1 MKAAVYY
8 NLDDVRVEEVAKPKI
23 GAGEILVQMKACGVC
38 GSDLMDWYL
47 EKRAPLVLGHE
58 PAGVVVEVGGEVE
71 GFSVGDRV
79 FAHHHVAC
87 LTCHYCRRGAFTMC
101 SKFGSTHLEHGGFA
115 EFFRVPADNLCV
127 DTLHIP
133 DEVSF
138 EEAALIEPVACGVRA
153 MHKCGVEVGD
163 TVAVVGAGPAGVIN
177 AVLARLSGAGLVL
190 VGDVVDYR
198 LEAARRFGADI
209 VVNVESESF
218 VDRVRE
224 ATDGRG
230 ADVVVVTAPS
240 VKAYASALDL
250 CRKGGT
256 VCVFAPTAHEQT
268 MPLSVHRLFFNEIR
282 LVPSYSTSHLETR
295 TALELIRSGKI
306 DAKGLITH
314 RFPLSQTGEAFR
326 TAAREKK
333 CLKVVVVN
341 E

>member
-8 NLDDVRVEEVAKPKI
+8 SLDDVRVEEVARPKI
-23 GAGEILVQMKACGVC
+23 GADEILVEMKACGVC
-38 GSDLMDWYL
+38 GSDLMEWYL

-58 PAGVVVEVGGEVE
+58 PAGVVVEVGKEVE
-71 GFSVGDRV
+71 GFSLGDRV

-101 SKFGSTHLEHGGFA
+101 RKFGSTHLEPGGFA
-115 EFFRVPADNLCV
+115 EFFRVPADNLRV
-127 DTLHIP
+127 DTLPIP
-133 DEVSF
+133 NNVSL
-138 EEAALIEPVACGVRA
+138 EEATLIEPVACGVRA
-153 MHKCGVEVGD
+153 MGKCGVEYGD

-177 AVLARLSGAGLVL
+177 AVLARLSGAGRVV

-198 LEAARRFGADI
+198 LEAARRFGADV
-209 VVNVESESF
+209 VVNVERESF
-218 VDRVRE
+218 VDRVME
-224 ATDGRG
+224 ATEGRG

-240 VKAYASALDL
+240 VKAYGSALDL

-256 VCVFAPTAHEQT
+256 VCVFAPTSPEQ
-268 MPLSVHRLFFNEIR
+268 MLALSVHRLFFNEIR
-282 LVPSYSTSHLETR
+282 LVPSYSTSHVETR
-295 TALELIRSGKI
+295 TALELIRSGRI

-314 RFPLSQTGEAFR
+314 RFPLSRAGEAFR
-326 TAAREKK
+326 TAAREKE